1 MLECRYN
8 VLCRVQ
14 RTSNAGAAKALVAA
28 GGQAVAGDA
37 AQTLARGGG
46 AGTQG
51 REPSS
56 AGGESERRPAAP
68 PLHRVVLSD
77 DRPPLICRIPPADFP
92 HRSLRVQT
100 ESNFVV
106 VQ

>member
-14 RTSNAGAAKALVAA
+14 RPSHAGAAEALVAA
-28 GGQAVAGDA
+28 GGPSVAGDA

-51 REPSS
+51 RKPSS

-77 DRPPLICRIPPADFP
+77 DRPPLNCCITPADFT
-92 HRSLRVQT
+92 HCSLRVQT

-106 VQ
+106 IQ